1 MTSLMGIG
9 KNISNEI
16 TSMKK
21 VVQKSMIKYL
31 LMIYI
36 MEELKNE

>member
-1 MTSLMGIG
+1 MGIG